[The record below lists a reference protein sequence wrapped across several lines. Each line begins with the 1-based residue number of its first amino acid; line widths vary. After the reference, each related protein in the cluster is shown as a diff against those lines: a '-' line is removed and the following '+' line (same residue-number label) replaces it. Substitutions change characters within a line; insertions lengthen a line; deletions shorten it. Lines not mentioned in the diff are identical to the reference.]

1 MQENLDHE
9 NGLRGERGCSDG
21 MFTVKQL
28 LRKRR
33 EHGLEAWVLCLDLV
47 EAFDRVPRDLLS
59 KAMLNQGVPPMLVS
73 LLKALHAQV
82 NVKFNVDGVEKTPS
96 SIIGIKQGDLLGLGI
111 LILHGSSR
119 AYVALRTRL

>member
-1 MQENLDHE
+1 
-9 NGLRGERGCSDG
+9 
-21 MFTVKQL
+21 
-28 LRKRR
+28 
-33 EHGLEAWVLCLDLV
+33 
-47 EAFDRVPRDLLS
+47 
-59 KAMLNQGVPPMLVS
+59 MLVS

-111 LILHGSSR
+111 LILHGSSH